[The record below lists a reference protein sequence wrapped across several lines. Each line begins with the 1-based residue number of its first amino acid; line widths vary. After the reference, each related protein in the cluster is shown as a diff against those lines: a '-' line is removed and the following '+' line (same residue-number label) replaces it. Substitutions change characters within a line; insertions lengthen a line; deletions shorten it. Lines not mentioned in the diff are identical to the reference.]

1 MLVAIK
7 SVTRCKLARDLIDVV
22 FCPARL
28 DASSVIRNA
37 QRIFRQFVL

>member
-28 DASSVIRNA
+28 EASSVIGDA
-37 QRIFRQFVL
+37 PRIFLQFVL